1 MSDTQRERRT
11 GLVTESAWGS
21 LYVLGAIAALI
32 ALAGTLA
39 DIVITMIPGWEAST
53 VPATVEQ
60 WFTQLHVNPLLGL
73 RNLDL
78 LNITVSAVGLPLY
91 VALYGAHRNASPGY
105 ATLALIIV
113 ALGTSVF
120 IANNAALPMLE
131 LSRQYSVASTETQR
145 LALQGA
151 GEALLAKGAHGSM
164 GAFVGFFLSSIGTLL
179 MTVAM
184 FKGTIFGRAAAYTGM
199 LGISL
204 LLVYIIGS
212 TFTSES
218 SGILMAIAMPG
229 GLLMIAWNLIVA
241 RKLLQLGHAAN
252 DEGGEH
258 APSAPA
264 PAGDEG

>member
-1 MSDTQRERRT
+1 MLVPSRNMSDMQGERRA
-11 GLVTESAWGS
+11 GLAAGSAWRS
-21 LYVLGAIAALI
+21 LYVLGAIAALV

-60 WFTQLHVNPLLGL
+60 WFTQLHVNPWLGL

-105 ATLALIIV
+105 AALSLIIV
-113 ALGTSVF
+113 ALGTAVF
-120 IANNAALPMLE
+120 IADNAALPMLE

-145 LALQGA
+145 SALKGA

-164 GAFVGFFLSSIGTLL
+164 GAFVGSFLSSMGTLL

-184 FKGTIFGRAAAYTGM
+184 FKGRVFGRAAASTGM
-199 LGISL
+199 LGVSL
-204 LLVYIIGS
+204 LLVYLIGS
-212 TFTSES
+212 TLTSQS
-218 SGILMAIAMPG
+218 SAILMAVAMPG
-229 GLLMIAWNLIVA
+229 GFLMIAWNLIVA
-241 RKLLQLGHAAN
+241 KKLLQLGHAA
-252 DEGGEH
+252 DDQ
-258 APSAPA
+258 AQSRA
-264 PAGDEG
+264 